1 MLSFAT
7 LNFKLS
13 FCLGL
18 DAWWEWKCRR
28 NFSAIPPSFY
38 MRGKNSFWLPPSNNS
53 IVFCGIVNVLIKPSK
68 LSLKRTSAVVPL
80 AEFYQMQGGAAASSE
95 RVIANSRS
103 FPGFDSM
110 DWIIF
115 QITNSSVPCVAQ
127 VAADNSSLQRVTK
140 PACLWHCCCIC
151 WYKIHK
157 MLLWRR
163 KNKKL

>member
-1 MLSFAT
+1 MLAFDT

-18 DAWWEWKCRR
+18 DAWWEWECSY
-28 NFSAIPPSFY
+28 NFSVIQPSFY
-38 MRGKNSFWLPPSNNS
+38 MRGKNSLWLPPSNNS
-53 IVFCGIVNVLIKPSK
+53 VVFCGIVNVLIKPND
-68 LSLKRTSAVVPL
+68 LSLERTIAVVPL

-103 FPGFDSM
+103 FPWFDSL

-115 QITNSSVPCVAQ
+115 QITNSSVQA
-127 VAADNSSLQRVTK
+127 AADNSSLQRVTK
-140 PACLWHCCCIC
+140 MVCSWHCCCCIC
-151 WYKIHK
+151 WYKMHK

-163 KNKKL
+163 RNEKL